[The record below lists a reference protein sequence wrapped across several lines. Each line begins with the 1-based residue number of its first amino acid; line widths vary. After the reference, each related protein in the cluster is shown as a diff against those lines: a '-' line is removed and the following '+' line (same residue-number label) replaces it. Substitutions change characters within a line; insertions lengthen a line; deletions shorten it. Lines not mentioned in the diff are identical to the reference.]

1 MKSRRPAPKAPA
13 AKAPAAKAPAAKA
26 PATAPSSGLGGRA
39 ARVDRPTA
47 TAGAKA
53 PGTAAPAAAV
63 GAVLP
68 GTTRELVESRTLQVK
83 HLATWVGAA
92 SMPPTVA
99 AQLMAGIRAEG
110 ISEETTLQ
118 GVLSNY
124 IDGGEVEVLSIAP
137 RAGGAA
143 DTWLRFY
150 CGDTEVGFIFRGGA
164 LHAIV
169 GDQDINPV

>member
-1 MKSRRPAPKAPA
+1 MKSRRPAPKTPV
-13 AKAPAAKAPAAKA
+13 AKAPAAKAPAAKSSA
-26 PATAPSSGLGGRA
+26 PAGGMSARAPL
-39 ARVDRPTA
+39 VDRPA
-47 TAGAKA
+47 AAASAPKA
-53 PGTAAPAAAV
+53 PVAAAV
-63 GAVLP
+63 GPALP
-68 GTTRELVESRTLQVK
+68 DSTMELLESRTLQVK

-92 SMPPTVA
+92 TMPPAVA

-110 ISEETTLQ
+110 VSEETTLQ

-137 RAGGAA
+137 RAGGTA

-169 GDQDINPV
+169 GDQQINPV